1 VAVYL
6 AARWRDTR
14 TYRQLYRRELDPGL
28 HEHAV
33 IIIIIIFSRML
44 KYPCLRGDG
53 DGEICGSKKLL
64 GAHHLASHHQTVHV
78 DHLPF

>member
-33 IIIIIIFSRML
+33 IIIIIMKTAEYTVKRGIH
-44 KYPCLRGDG
+44 GDG
-53 DGEICGSKKLL
+53 AKG
-64 GAHHLASHHQTVHV
+64 GAIGDNLVAGVIVVTNN
-78 DHLPF
+78 P